1 MRCTESWV
9 GRVGDFERCVREEA
23 REEGR
28 TAMEGGGNQSR
39 LGAQSPLR
47 LQSDDDGDAMP

>member
-1 MRCTESWV
+1 
-9 GRVGDFERCVREEA
+9 VGDFERCVREEA
-23 REEGR
+23 RGEGR